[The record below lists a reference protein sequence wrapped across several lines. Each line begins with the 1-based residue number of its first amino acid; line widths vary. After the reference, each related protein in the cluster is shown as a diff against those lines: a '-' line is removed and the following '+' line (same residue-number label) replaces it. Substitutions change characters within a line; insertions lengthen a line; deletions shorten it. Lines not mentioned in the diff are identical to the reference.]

1 MFNSYYLLDGLKV
14 EAQTLDGT
22 WITTLN
28 TSISTSSGA
37 VSTLPPKA
45 SYAAA
50 LQKKPT
56 DWHLEFSM
64 DDNILPL
71 DMTVYGTVHQHEVR
85 KSSGSIVP
93 LNLMWQG
100 VYTVKYKKV
109 QGPPLTTQGMLL
121 LSFI

>member
-1 MFNSYYLLDGLKV
+1 MFNSYYLLDGSKV
-14 EAQTLDGT
+14 EAQTPDGK
-22 WITTLN
+22 WITTPN
-28 TSISTSSGA
+28 TSISTSLGA
-37 VSTLPPKA
+37 VSTSPPKA
-45 SYAAA
+45 SYVAA

-71 DMTVYGTVHQHEVR
+71 DMTVYGAVHQHEVQ
-85 KSSGSIVP
+85 KLLGSIVP
-93 LNLMWQG
+93 LNLVWQG
-100 VYTVKYKKV
+100 IYTVKYKKV

>member
-1 MFNSYYLLDGLKV
+1 MFNSYYLLDGSKV
-14 EAQTLDGT
+14 EAQTPDGT
-22 WITTLN
+22 RITTPN

-37 VSTLPPKA
+37 VSTSPPKA

-64 DDNILPL
+64 DDNVLPL
-71 DMTVYGTVHQHEVR
+71 DMTVYGAVHQHEVR

-93 LNLMWQG
+93 LNLVWQG

-109 QGPPLTTQGMLL
+109 QGPPLTTQGTLL